1 MPAHDLAPPLERLAR
16 AEPHRVVLAAG
27 DLLVVRVAAPV
38 HVPQD
43 LVAHPQHDLTLG
55 QHDPEDARDVGHE
68 RRDVRRVPVQ
78 GVGHDQVLA
87 VPEDPRDER
96 TAPVLVGHVAD
107 RDEAALR
114 DDDRA
119 VGPHEAAQ
127 PPRARQ
133 GDADGD
139 ALVAAVR
146 GQVREDAFRAPHLGL
161 ALVLRLGDEP
171 DGERGPEE
179 LRGGAD
185 LEGRLVR
192 PRVVVA
198 RDETPQPAVAQERD
212 RHRRP
217 HAHVAQV
224 LEVDRRDA
232 AQRRVREVERRT
244 RRGEQRRDDRLGRV
258 VHVRD
263 EPDPVL
269 LVQRARLRRDVRRR
283 VVQPEERVEVVPA
296 RLGDDL
302 AVVGRVEAVDHH
314 AVEARELAHVPG
326 RVVVQLVERRGAL
339 EVAQR
344 LPDGEVG
351 VGERQRARARRG
363 LDLDDEHRL
372 GPRAL
377 LRQRGP
383 VEHGVDVERPVVPAV
398 EVQGDGVARREV
410 APVRRVREQVARGL
424 LAEHVGERPARE
436 LLRGDAEV
444 PFHVRRRL
452 EQHAVRLADH
462 QQDPARLDHAGDVD
476 GLAGAVV
483 EVHRL
488 AGREE
493 LRLVDRPGHD
503 PPSGHHVPRT
513 VAVLRSA
520 DHLGS
525 RIRRRVPQATAPR
538 RPFVRRVRGGR
549 RASPV
554 SDATELRGSVVRRTS
569 GSPDRP
575 PGPRRPEGDP

>member
-1 MPAHDLAPPLERLAR
+1 MGTLSSRLSAAR
-16 AEPHRVVLAAG
+16 W
-27 DLLVVRVAAPV
+27 
-38 HVPQD
+38 
-43 LVAHPQHDLTLG
+43 
-55 QHDPEDARDVGHE
+55 ARTPSA
-68 RRDVRRVPVQ
+68 RRTSVSRSSSAWETSRTES
-78 GVGHDQVLA
+78 A
-87 VPEDPRDER
+87 DPRNS
-96 TAPVLVGHVAD
+96 
-107 RDEAALR
+107 
-114 DDDRA
+114 
-119 VGPHEAAQ
+119 
-127 PPRARQ
+127 
-133 GDADGD
+133 
-139 ALVAAVR
+139 AAV
-146 GQVREDAFRAPHLGL
+146 
-161 ALVLRLGDEP
+161 
-171 DGERGPEE
+171 
-179 LRGGAD
+179 AD
-185 LEGRLVR
+185 LEGWLVR
-192 PRVVVA
+192 AGVVVA
-198 RDETPQPAVAQERD
+198 RDEPPQPAVAQERD

-232 AQRRVREVERRT
+232 AQRRVGEVERRA

-296 RLGDDL
+296 RLGHDL
-302 AVVGRVEAVDHH
+302 PVVVRVEAVDHH
-314 AVEARELAHVPG
+314 AVEARELAHVAG

-363 LDLDDEHRL
+363 LDLHDEHRL
-372 GPRAL
+372 GARAL

-383 VEHGVDVERPVVPAV
+383 VEHGVDVERPAVPAV
-398 EVQGDGVARREV
+398 EVQGHGVARREV
-410 APVRRVREQVARGL
+410 GPVRRVREQIARGL

-462 QQDPARLDHAGDVD
+462 QQDPARLDAGDVD
-476 GLAGAVV
+476 GFAGTVV

-493 LRLVDRPGHD
+493 LRLVDRPGYD

-538 RPFVRRVRGGR
+538 HPFVRR
-549 RASPV
+549 
-554 SDATELRGSVVRRTS
+554 
-569 GSPDRP
+569 P
-575 PGPRRPEGDP
+575 PGTSAGEPRERRHGTPR